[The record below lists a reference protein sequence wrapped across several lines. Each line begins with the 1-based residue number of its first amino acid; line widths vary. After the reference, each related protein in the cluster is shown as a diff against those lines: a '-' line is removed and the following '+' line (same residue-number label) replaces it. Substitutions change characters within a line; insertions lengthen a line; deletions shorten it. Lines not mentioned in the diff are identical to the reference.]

1 MTTLSGHD
9 PDRVVGAGVITA
21 TSKDRFVSVVPQAMP
36 LCPVMPARPGF
47 PGKQRP
53 APWPPADLS

>member
-21 TSKDRFVSVVPQAMP
+21 ARKDRFVSVVPQAMP
-36 LCPVMPARPGF
+36 FRPVMLAQPGF